1 MSCKLTKNI
10 KHNCEYNAGGIL
22 SIYLLDIRDFIAYQ
36 FKDDKLFNQCFVEAI
51 KMSTPDYIS
60 LDSVDESNFT
70 ETQDNGIFKQQ
81 LTTFVRSLESEKTA
95 SLLLANS
102 NKYITILRNAQG
114 KTFCFGSDGGAS
126 ISFSQITG
134 KLGESSGYSIT
145 IDKNSIYP
153 LFEIDIDNTQHI
165 TQLFNGTFNEKFN

>member
-1 MSCKLTKNI
+1 MSCRLLKNI

-51 KMSTPDYIS
+51 KISTPDYIS

-70 ETQDNGIFKQQ
+70 ETQDNGVFKQE
-81 LTTFVRSLESEKTA
+81 LSTFIGTLEGDKTA
-95 SLLLANS
+95 NLLVANS
-102 NKYITILRNAQG
+102 NKYVIVFQNSQG
-114 KTFCFGSDGGAS
+114 RAFSFGSDGGAS

-134 KLGESSGYSIT
+134 QLGESSGYSIT
-145 IDKNSIYP
+145 INKQSIYP
-153 LFEIDIDNTQHI
+153 LFEIDIDKTQHI
-165 TQLFNGTFNEKFN
+165 TRIFNEMFNEKFN

>member
-1 MSCKLTKNI
+1 MSCRLLKNI
-10 KHNCEYNAGGIL
+10 KHNCEYNAGGIINIFL
-22 SIYLLDIRDFIAYQ
+22 VDIQDFIAYV
-36 FKDDKLFNQCFVEAI
+36 FKDDKLYNQCFVESI
-51 KMSTPDYIS
+51 KITAQNYIL

-70 ETQDNGIFKQQ
+70 ETQDNGVFKQE
-81 LTTFVRSLESEKTA
+81 LSTFIGTLEGEKTS

-102 NKYITILRNAQG
+102 NKYVVIFQTSQG
-114 KTFCFGSDGGAS
+114 RAFSFGSDGGAS

-134 KLGESSGYSIT
+134 QLGESSGYSIT

-165 TQLFNGTFNEKFN
+165 TRIFNDTFNEKFN